1 MLRIPTRSE
10 YSISRHCVARRQAIG
25 GYLTFDFRKMT
36 SKCRDLGSRRAGPAF
51 LPAVPDGELS
61 CSRGRV
67 AGSVERR
74 WRAPGAH
81 AASGCA
87 MPRWQGL
94 QRPPESCGSVARLQ
108 LWLAP
113 SVTTPAPGPQHL
125 RALATPQDE
134 GDALWLAV
142 AAGAGGEGIGPSWE
156 A

>member
-1 MLRIPTRSE
+1 MIPLLICNSHNMKFTHLKYIIQRILV
-10 YSISRHCVARRQAIG
+10 YSQSCTTI
-25 GYLTFDFRKMT
+25 
-36 SKCRDLGSRRAGPAF
+36 DLGSRRAGPAF

-125 RALATPQDE
+125 QALAAPQDE

-142 AAGAGGEGIGPSWE
+142 AAGAGGEGIGPRWE